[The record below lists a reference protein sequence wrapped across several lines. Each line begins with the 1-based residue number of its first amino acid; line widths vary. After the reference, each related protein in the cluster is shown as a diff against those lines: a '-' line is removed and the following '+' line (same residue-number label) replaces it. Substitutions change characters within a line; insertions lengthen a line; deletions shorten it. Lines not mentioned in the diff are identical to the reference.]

1 MGLIHIY
8 HGTGKGK
15 TTAAVG
21 LAVRS
26 FGAGHKVLFQQYLK
40 DGTSSELKVLESL
53 GIEVQSGMPE
63 EASDFLWNLTDK
75 QKAVLKDFQNN
86 RAKKALAWAR
96 EMRDVSGGLLV
107 MDETLASLEF
117 KVLDFSLV
125 EEISKEIHSQG
136 NGPDLVLTGRNPSEE
151 LLAYADYI
159 TNMAMERH
167 PFEQGKDA
175 RLGIEF

>member
-1 MGLIHIY
+1 MGLVHIY

-26 FGAGHKVLFQQYLK
+26 IGAGHKVLFQQYLK

-53 GIEVQSGMPE
+53 GIEVESGMPE
-63 EASDFLWNLTDK
+63 EASDFLWNLTEA
-75 QKAVLKDFQNN
+75 QKDILKDFQNQ
-86 RAKKALAWAR
+86 RAQKALAWIR
-96 EMRDVSGGLLV
+96 EMRDVEGGLLV
-107 MDETLASLEF
+107 MDETLASLDF
-117 KVLDFSLV
+117 KVLDFSFL
-125 EEISKEIHSQG
+125 EEIIEEVHTQAK
-136 NGPDLVLTGRNPSEE
+136 GPDLVLTGRNPSDV

-159 TNMAMERH
+159 TDMAMVRH
-167 PFEQGKDA
+167 PFEQGQEA